1 MSLNWVT
8 AESQRDE
15 AKKEGLLGHNKLE
28 DAENERD
35 GFRNSVVA
43 LQSSVRR
50 MESDRGDL
58 MKCLEE
64 ARKRI
69 GGIPLYY
76 FCLLVSSPFI

>member
-1 MSLNWVT
+1 MRWNLFTVEN
-8 AESQRDE
+8 QRDE
-15 AKKEGLLGHNKLE
+15 AKKEGLLEHNKLE

-69 GGIPLYY
+69 GGIPLKC
-76 FCLLVSSPFI
+76 FC

>member
-1 MSLNWVT
+1 MLSNLLI

-15 AKKEGLLGHNKLE
+15 AKKEGLLEHNKLE

-50 MESDRGDL
+50 MESDRVDL

-69 GGIPLYY
+69 GGI
-76 FCLLVSSPFI
+76 LL

>member
-1 MSLNWVT
+1 MQWNLFTVEN
-8 AESQRDE
+8 QRDE
-15 AKKEGLLGHNKLE
+15 AKKEGLLEHNKLE

-69 GGIPLYY
+69 GGIPLKC
-76 FCLLVSSPFI
+76 FC